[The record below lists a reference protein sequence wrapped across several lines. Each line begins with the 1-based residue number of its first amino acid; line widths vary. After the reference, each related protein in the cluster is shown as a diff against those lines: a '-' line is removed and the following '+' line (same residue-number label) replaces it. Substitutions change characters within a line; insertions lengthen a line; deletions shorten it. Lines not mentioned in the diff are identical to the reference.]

1 MGEAVDSVGE
11 EEGGQAWAEPP
22 FAGPAL
28 PFLPGPPGLC
38 RSCLAPSLRFILV
51 LSRCLWEMA
60 ANSQNRSCPTGP
72 VALSFVPSEKGT
84 SWVD

>member
-28 PFLPGPPGLC
+28 PFLPALLASLVTPSPFPPLH
-38 RSCLAPSLRFILV
+38 
-51 LSRCLWEMA
+51 SRAFPLPLGDGC
-60 ANSQNRSCPTGP
+60 
-72 VALSFVPSEKGT
+72 
-84 SWVD
+84 

>member
-28 PFLPGPPGLC
+28 PFLPGPPGLFGHAQPLPSASF
-38 RSCLAPSLRFILV
+38 SCFP
-51 LSRCLWEMA
+51 A
-60 ANSQNRSCPTGP
+60 ASGRWLLTPRTGHAQL
-72 VALSFVPSEKGT
+72 ALSLSLLYHLKKGHPG
-84 SWVD
+84 